1 MRVTAGEFLEGLR
14 FLSGLPPLL
23 RHPVAVSEARAA
35 LRRRLA
41 EREASF
47 LALMRRAVYARPSS
61 PYLPLLRQAG
71 CEYGDLERLVTLD
84 GLDSALRTLLGH
96 GVYLRAPEL
105 KGLQGILR
113 GSLTLRPDACRFR
126 NPDAG
131 AHVRGQTSGSRG
143 ARFGVPLDLGFV
155 RARAVNYALFAA
167 HLLPERT
174 AHASWKT
181 PGGDVFDNLL
191 CFASFG
197 AVPDR
202 WFLQVDPAAPEL
214 HPAYRWSVRA
224 FQVGGRL
231 AGIRLPRPEV
241 VPFEDPSP
249 IARWM
254 AGTLRARA
262 TPHLQ
267 VFTSAA
273 VRLCEAAASA
283 GLETR

>member
-1 MRVTAGEFLEGLR
+1 MRRGASVPGWLALVLAVTAWDASAQLI
-14 FLSGLPPLL
+14 
-23 RHPVAVSEARAA
+23 
-35 LRRRLA
+35 
-41 EREASF
+41 ER
-47 LALMRRAVYARPSS
+47 
-61 PYLPLLRQAG
+61 
-71 CEYGDLERLVTLD
+71 
-84 GLDSALRTLLGH
+84 
-96 GVYLRAPEL
+96 
-105 KGLQGILR
+105 K
-113 GSLTLRPDACRFR
+113 
-126 NPDAG
+126 
-131 AHVRGQTSGSRG
+131 
-143 ARFGVPLDLGFV
+143 
-155 RARAVNYALFAA
+155 FAA

-181 PGGDVFDNLL
+181 PGGDVLNNLP

-283 GLETR
+283 GLQDAVE